1 MAEASVVPGSD
12 EYNEEM
18 AGRFANQDQL
28 APTADQPDEVPVPE
42 LPEGGYEKF
51 YDAKTGEY
59 NWQNHAKELEYRLN
73 GKKQEQLTEEQV
85 ENVRNASRDEVT
97 DVVSRAG
104 LDANQLQ
111 QQLNATGQLS
121 EDAYAALAK
130 QGLSRELVDVYVDN
144 YNYRVNSTRD
154 EALRHIGGEAE
165 WNGLSQ
171 WAAEN
176 LTEGE
181 VTQYNNLLASSE
193 WRVAMDALRVRR
205 DSAYGEPRLMGGD
218 QSINGSGFGYRSKSE
233 MKSDMADVR
242 YTKDPAFR
250 KQVMQ
255 RMQSAT
261 WDLDQ

>member
-1 MAEASVVPGSD
+1 MAEASVIPGSE
-12 EYNEEM
+12 EYNAEM
-18 AGRFANQDQL
+18 ADRFANQDQSVI
-28 APTADQPDEVPVPE
+28 PADTEDEIPVTPI
-42 LPEGGYEKF
+42 PEGGFEKF
-51 YDAKTGEY
+51 YDTKTGEY

-73 GKKQEQLTEEQV
+73 GKKEERLTDEQV

-97 DVVSRAG
+97 DVVTRAG
-104 LDANQLQ
+104 LDAQSLQ
-111 QQLNATGQLS
+111 QQLNTTGQLT

-144 YNYRVNSTRD
+144 YNYRVNSTRE
-154 EALRHIGGEAE
+154 EALRHVGGEAE

-176 LTEGE
+176 LTEAE
-181 VTQYNNLLASSE
+181 VNQYNNLLASSE

-205 DSAYGEPRLMGGD
+205 DSVYGEPRLMGG
-218 QSINGSGFGYRSKSE
+218 SESVNGSGFGYRSKSE

-242 YTKDPAFR
+242 YVKDPAFR